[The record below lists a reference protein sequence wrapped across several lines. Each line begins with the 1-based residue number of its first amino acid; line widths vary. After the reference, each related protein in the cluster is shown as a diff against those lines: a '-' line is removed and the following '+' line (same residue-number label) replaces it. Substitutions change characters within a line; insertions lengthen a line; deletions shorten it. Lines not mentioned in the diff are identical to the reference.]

1 MSNGI
6 CNGCNHSVENHFNTT
21 VYKRTRDTVEEI
33 PATALIEE
41 FSKGS
46 KDLKSLID
54 GIIKKIEDLNT
65 KITNAMDKSVYY
77 SNQLDKLAM
86 KPIGKT
92 KLLFI
97 EELIVIEDKKPAMQ
111 KDSQKLETLRV
122 LKRQEE
128 QIVNIAINKNT

>member
-65 KITNAMDKSVYY
+65 KITNAMDK
-77 SNQLDKLAM
+77 
-86 KPIGKT
+86 
-92 KLLFI
+92 
-97 EELIVIEDKKPAMQ
+97 
-111 KDSQKLETLRV
+111 LETLRV